1 MSTFFDRKE
10 KWTER
15 NSRPVSPQ
23 SHICKDFTSVAQT
36 PDFTD
41 IFYVSKIGQTV
52 SSMSK
57 IQHQWIAPKRSV
69 LGGNKNCTIITYDSS
84 RRVCL
89 SRASSRRRQPEN
101 HRRWFRS
108 SVGVAFFSLVRF
120 FSLPS
125 QYKEKK

>member
-57 IQHQWIAPKRSV
+57 IQHQWIAPKRSE
-69 LGGNKNCTIITYDSS
+69 GKYNRTIITYDSS

-108 SVGVAFFSLVRF
+108 SDGVFFFSLVRF
-120 FSLPS
+120 FTFCP
-125 QYKEKK
+125 QQKEKK

>member
-15 NSRPVSPQ
+15 NSRPVSSQ

-57 IQHQWIAPKRSV
+57 IQHQWIAPKRSAV
-69 LGGNKNCTIITYDSS
+69 GVNKNRTVITYDSS

-89 SRASSRRRQPEN
+89 SGSEFAKATTCKPSKMVPSKRRRG
-101 HRRWFRS
+101 FLFFGS
-108 SVGVAFFSLVRF
+108 FLFFTVAI
-120 FSLPS
+120 
-125 QYKEKK
+125 

>member
-52 SSMSK
+52 SSLSK
-57 IQHQWIAPKRSV
+57 IQHQWIAPKRSAS
-69 LGGNKNCTIITYDSS
+69 GENKNRTIITYDSS

-101 HRRWFRS
+101 HRRWFRPS
-108 SVGVAFFSLVRF
+108 IGVFFFSLVHF
-120 FSLPS
+120 FSFCP
-125 QYKEKK
+125 QQKEKK